1 MPVAIHPDSEFAHA
15 VYAAVAAIP
24 AGRVASYGDIAR
36 QAGFPRHARFVGR
49 LMGRLPEDSRLPW
62 WRVLRSDGRIA
73 LTGNNAERQRQRLE
87 QEEVVLVGGR
97 VDLGRFSAFR

>member
-1 MPVAIHPDSEFAHA
+1 
-15 VYAAVAAIP
+15 
-24 AGRVASYGDIAR
+24 
-36 QAGFPRHARFVGR
+36 
-49 LMGRLPEDSRLPW
+49 
-62 WRVLRSDGRIA
+62 VLRSDGRIA